1 MTKDDALRKV
11 QTQLQQKA
19 CLIDKLQMD
28 MATVMKKNQLLS
40 QQIMNSN
47 SNLPIAKKSALSNSR
62 SQISLGNSVE
72 NSLEDPSAVQSKRQP
87 PPSKPK
93 VVI

>member
-1 MTKDDALRKV
+1 MAKEDALRKV

-28 MATVMKKNQLLS
+28 MSTVMKKNQLLS

-47 SNLPIAKKSALSNSR
+47 SNLPTVKKSTLPNSR
-62 SQISLGNSVE
+62 S
-72 NSLEDPSAVQSKRQP
+72 
-87 PPSKPK
+87 
-93 VVI
+93 